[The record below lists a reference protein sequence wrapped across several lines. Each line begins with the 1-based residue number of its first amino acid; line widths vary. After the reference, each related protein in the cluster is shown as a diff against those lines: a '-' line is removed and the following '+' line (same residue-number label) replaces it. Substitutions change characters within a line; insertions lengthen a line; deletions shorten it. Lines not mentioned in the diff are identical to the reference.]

1 MPSSVLQNTTLVASL
16 LVVSVSVLVVDLV
29 VVSVD
34 VVDFVAV
41 VYFVAMSLD
50 VALAVSSTTQ
60 TEVCAT
66 DDKAF

>member
-1 MPSSVLQNTTLVASL
+1 MALVASL

-29 VVSVD
+29 VVSVN

-41 VYFVAMSLD
+41 VYFVAVSLD
-50 VALAVSSTTQ
+50 VALAVSSTPQ